1 MDSDVWQF
9 QVECP
14 KGSQFNS
21 VASEDLPKT
30 DEERSDLMIVIL
42 QKEWSVGFCIRKG
55 NEWRLGDKVQDQSS
69 KTPVQS

>member
-1 MDSDVWQF
+1 MDSDIWQF

-21 VASEDLPKT
+21 VAREDSPKT

-42 QKEWSVGFCIRKG
+42 Q
-55 NEWRLGDKVQDQSS
+55 
-69 KTPVQS
+69 